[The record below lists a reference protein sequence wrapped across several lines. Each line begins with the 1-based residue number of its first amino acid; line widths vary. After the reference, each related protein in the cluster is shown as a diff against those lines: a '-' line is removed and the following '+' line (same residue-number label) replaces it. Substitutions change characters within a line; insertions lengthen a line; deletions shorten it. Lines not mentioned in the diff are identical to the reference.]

1 MSLRKHTLLY
11 GVVFMLLLFLAACG
25 GTASGGNSSSSY
37 TATTPQSNAVTPTPT
52 TGGDGNGYGNGSG
65 GNSGGTSG
73 VVIKTTSATIESK
86 TATILTDAKG
96 MTLYYFTPDTISKVA
111 CTGGCAQSWPPLLFS
126 GSGAPQASSKLSGQ
140 LVTLDANGGKQV
152 VYNGH
157 PLYTYSGDSA
167 AGQTNGQGIGG
178 NWFVATVDLG
188 QNKA

>member
-11 GVVFMLLLFLAACG
+11 GVVFVLLLFLAACG
-25 GTASGGNSSSSY
+25 GTASDNNGSSSY
-37 TATTPQSNAVTPTPT
+37 TTTPQSNAVTPTPT
-52 TGGDGNGYGNGSG
+52 TGDGYGYGKGSG

-73 VVIKTTSATIESK
+73 VVIKTASATVGSK
-86 TATILTDAKG
+86 AVTILTDAKG
-96 MTLYYFTPDTISKVA
+96 MTLYYFTPDTSSKVA
-111 CTGGCAQSWPPLLFS
+111 CTDGCAQSWPPLLYS
-126 GSGAPQASSKLSGQ
+126 GSDTPQASSKLAGQ
-140 LVTLDANGGKQV
+140 LATLDANGGKQV

-178 NWFVATVDLG
+178 KWFVATVDLG